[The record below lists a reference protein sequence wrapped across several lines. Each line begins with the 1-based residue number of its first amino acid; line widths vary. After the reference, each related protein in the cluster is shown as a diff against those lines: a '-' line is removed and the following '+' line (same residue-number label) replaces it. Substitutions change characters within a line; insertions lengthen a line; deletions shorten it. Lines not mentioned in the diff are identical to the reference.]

1 MNWGMS
7 TKLSSVPPDADAFAA
22 EGHTPMM
29 AQYMAVKAAHPDCLL
44 FYRMGDFYE
53 MFFEDAEKAAAALD
67 IALTR
72 RGKTQGSE
80 IPMCGV
86 PFHAHESYL
95 ARLIRAGFRVA
106 ICDQIETPEEARRRG
121 GHKALIRREIT
132 RIVTPGTLIEDSL
145 LDAREDNPLVCLAP
159 ESGGKGYGFACLEMS
174 TGAFI
179 TGFSDAPDL
188 PATLAR
194 LRAREILVP
203 ETLGADT
210 LRGESLQNATIQP
223 ASLFDLE
230 NSRKRLESAFDV
242 AALDSFGDF
251 TPAEITAAG
260 VLIDY
265 AARTQGGRLPHIER
279 PRRSLSGGV
288 MAIDPATRRNL
299 EIHRTLSGDRKGSLL
314 YAMDRTV
321 TGPGARM
328 LSAWLAA
335 PLLDPVAID
344 ARLDRVEC
352 FVENEVLRA
361 TIRTSLKTLPD
372 IERAVT
378 RLSAGRGGP
387 HDLSMIRAGLSVAA
401 HVRPILMDS
410 ALPPLNDFI
419 SALSQPESLKN
430 LAAHLDRA
438 LVDDP
443 PFSARDGGFIQR
455 DFNPE
460 LDALRLLKSDGR
472 KTIAQMESQYR
483 ADTGVDSLKITYNN
497 VLGYFLEVPARRAD
511 ALSVRKDRPDNPYVH
526 RQTMANAVRFT
537 TPELS
542 DLERRMASAE
552 SQALAIEL
560 SLFADLTAQVEAQ
573 AGALLSIARTMAEL
587 DVAAGLAE
595 RAAQQNDVRPVLTA
609 QADFCIEGGRH
620 PVVEL
625 SLQDNGGRFVP
636 NDCDLG
642 TQGRLWLLT
651 GPNMAGK
658 STFLRQNALIT
669 LMAQTG
675 AFVPAKSARI
685 GVVDRLFSRV
695 GASDDLARGHSTFM
709 VEMVETATILA
720 QATDRSLVILD
731 EIGRGTATFDGLS
744 IAWACVEH
752 LHNII
757 RCRAL
762 FATHYHELAALE
774 SDLPALSN
782 HAMQVREWKGDIVFL
797 HAVAPGSADRSYG
810 IHVARL
816 AGLPPSVVA
825 RAKAVL
831 ARLSREGSGKGF
843 SDSAGDLP
851 LFSNAPAENPVT
863 EKLKTIRPDDLSPKD
878 ALDLLYELTA
888 LAKDSA

>member
-1 MNWGMS
+1 
-7 TKLSSVPPDADAFAA
+7 
-22 EGHTPMM
+22 MM
-29 AQYMAVKAAHPDCLL
+29 AQYMAVKAANPDCLL

-53 MFFEDAEKAAAALD
+53 LFFEDAEKAASVLD

-72 RGKTQGSE
+72 RGKTQGTE

-106 ICDQIETPEEARRRG
+106 LCDQIETPEEARRRG

-145 LDAREDNPLVCLAP
+145 LDARENNPLVCLAP
-159 ESGGKGYGFACLEMS
+159 GNSGKSSGYGFACLELS
-174 TGAFI
+174 TGALT
-179 TGFSDAPDL
+179 TGFTETPDL

-194 LRAREILVP
+194 LRAREILIP
-203 ETLGADT
+203 ETLAPET
-210 LRGESLQNATIQP
+210 LRAEVFQTATIQP

-230 NSRKRLESAFDV
+230 NARRRLESTFGV
-242 AALDSFGDF
+242 STLDSFGDF
-251 TPAEITAAG
+251 TPAEIVAAG

-279 PRRSLSGGV
+279 PRRILSGGV
-288 MAIDPATRRNL
+288 MEIDPATRRNL

-314 YAMDRTV
+314 HAMDRTV

-335 PLLDPVAID
+335 PLVDPVAIN

-352 FVENEVLRA
+352 LVNHADLRGRLRA
-361 TIRTSLKTLPD
+361 ELRTLPD
-372 IERAVT
+372 IERAVA
-378 RLSAGRGGP
+378 RLSAARGGP
-387 HDLSMIRAGLSVAA
+387 HDLSMIRAGLHAA
-401 HVRPILMDS
+401 DRIRLILIES
-410 ALPPLNDFI
+410 AAPALGDFV
-419 SALSQPESLKN
+419 LGLEQPGDLRK
-430 LAAHLDRA
+430 LADDLDRA
-438 LVDDP
+438 IVDDP
-443 PFSARDGGFIQR
+443 PFSARDGGFIRR
-455 DFNPE
+455 DFHPE
-460 LDALRLLKSDGR
+460 LDSLRLLKSDGR
-472 KTIAQMESQYR
+472 KTIAEMEARYR
-483 ADTGVDSLKITYNN
+483 ADTGVESLKITYNN

-511 ALSVRKDRPDNPYVH
+511 ALAIRKDRSDHPYVH

-542 DLERRMASAE
+542 DLERRMESAQ

-560 SLFADLTAQVEAQ
+560 ALFSEMTARVAQ
-573 AGALLSIARTMAEL
+573 QASAALGLARLLAEL

-595 RAAQQNDVRPVLTA
+595 RAAEQAYVRPVLRT
-609 QADFCIEGGRH
+609 DTGFSIHGGRH

-625 SLQDNGGRFVP
+625 SLQENSHRFVP
-636 NDCDLG
+636 NDCDLSPAN
-642 TQGRLWLLT
+642 RLWLLT

-658 STFLRQNALIT
+658 STFLRQNALIV

-675 AFVPAKSARI
+675 SFVPATRAQI

-695 GASDDLARGHSTFM
+695 GASDDLARGQSTFM
-709 VEMVETATILA
+709 VEMVETATILS

-752 LHNII
+752 LHDVI

-762 FATHYHELAALE
+762 FATHYHELAALD
-774 SDLPALSN
+774 SRLSALTN
-782 HAMQVREWKGDIVFL
+782 HSLQVREWKGDIVFL

-816 AGLPPSVVA
+816 AGLPAPVVA
-825 RAKAVL
+825 RAKDVL
-831 ARLSREGSGKGF
+831 ARLSREGMGNGL
-843 SDSAGDLP
+843 SDGPADLP
-851 LFSNAPAENPVT
+851 LFSNAPPLHTPCAPDPVR
-863 EKLKTIRPDDLSPKD
+863 EKLRTIHPDELSPKE
-878 ALDLLYELTA
+878 ALDLVYELAA
-888 LAKDSA
+888 LADQEEP